1 MPVLE
6 GENPSPKEGV
16 KVVGCDERAT
26 KSDPT
31 TDISQQLENL
41 KVEDASSGSTG
52 CREFSSDTEIGAN
65 EKTASTN
72 EGSCNKLPARSQLY
86 EICVGKKWKLPLY
99 ECCKEEGPPHMR
111 KFTYKVIVEIEETE
125 KTVLECFG
133 APHSKKKSAAEHAA
147 EAALWYLKNI
157 GYDSKDR

>member
-72 EGSCNKLPARSQLY
+72 EGTDLC
-86 EICVGKKWKLPLY
+86 
-99 ECCKEEGPPHMR
+99 
-111 KFTYKVIVEIEETE
+111 FTHVYKIA
-125 KTVLECFG
+125 VLC
-133 APHSKKKSAAEHAA
+133 
-147 EAALWYLKNI
+147 L
-157 GYDSKDR
+157 